1 MNAADSK
8 SVLGQPNGGS
18 NPPLSVPFSFLF
30 KVEQDVN
37 GVWITFLLAQGGA
50 ADALFRQLQIELQ
63 RSGFQ
68 VIEQLPPQ
76 QGAYGQLDP
85 KTRRI
90 WINPIVFD
98 LGIAN
103 PTLIHEAVHAA
114 QVCAGQ
120 GKIKPLGLDIEPIAY
135 ARPFFFRY
143 QDIDQRDL
151 EREAYAVQTQ
161 PNAYELATSLLKQ
174 YCQPHPSRKSAHP
187 SLHSPI

>member
-1 MNAADSK
+1 MNGFWMA
-8 SVLGQPNGGS
+8 
-18 NPPLSVPFSFLF
+18 
-30 KVEQDVN
+30 
-37 GVWITFLLAQGGA
+37 FLLAQGGA
-50 ADALFRQLQIELQ
+50 GDALFQQLQTELR

-76 QGAYGQLDP
+76 RGAYGQLEA
-85 KTRRI
+85 KNRRI

-114 QVCAGQ
+114 QVCAGK
-120 GKIKPLGLDIEPIAY
+120 GKPKALGLDLEPIAY

-161 PNAYELATSLLKQ
+161 PNGYELVTSLLKQ
-174 YCQPHPSRKSAHP
+174 YCQSRPSQKSDRP
-187 SLHSPI
+187 SIRPLLGLSYRTGFTQRMINRNSFLSVL